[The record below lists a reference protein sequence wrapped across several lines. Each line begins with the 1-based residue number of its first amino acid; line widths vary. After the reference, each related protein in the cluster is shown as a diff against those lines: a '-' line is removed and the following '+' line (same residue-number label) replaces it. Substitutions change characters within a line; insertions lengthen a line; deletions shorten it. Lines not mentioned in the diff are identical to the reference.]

1 MSTACYLNYIS
12 LRLVIK
18 NEDKKK
24 LNNKKD
30 GRPNKRTNMRTERFV
45 QSSGIFSDGMGN
57 DALKKIR
64 FERAYSPRDEV
75 KNTISVP
82 KIKKDDWQVKI

>member
-1 MSTACYLNYIS
+1 
-12 LRLVIK
+12 
-18 NEDKKK
+18 
-24 LNNKKD
+24 
-30 GRPNKRTNMRTERFV
+30 MRTERFV